1 MRHIGIDISKLSF
14 NVFIPPAGNY
24 VFSNDSS
31 GFGRLHRLLDSDDI
45 VGMESTGNYH
55 QKLALFLLRKK
66 LCVKILNPIMVN
78 QFIRST
84 VRKKKTDRSDAVI
97 ISKLLEQG
105 EGYEA
110 TEEQLTNTIRKLTRT
125 KQKLVQQR
133 SSIKILLKSTKTD
146 TADCSF
152 LRKTFIRLIKNYDRE
167 IEKLEKE
174 ILKKRREE
182 SNILESIPGISA
194 LFACAIVGEL
204 GDIGRFSQV
213 KQVVAYAGLDPKIS
227 QSGHSVNR
235 KGSLTKRGSSLLRQ
249 VLFLAAFANITRDN
263 VFSRYYKKK
272 RSEGKHYYQAMTA
285 TSRKIL
291 EVCFILLKKHE
302 FFLDSP

>member
-1 MRHIGIDISKLSF
+1 MRYIGIDISKSSF

-24 VFSNDSS
+24 VFPNDAS
-31 GFGRLHRLLDSDDI
+31 GFSELLRLLVPEDI

-55 QKLALFLLRKK
+55 QKLALFLWKEHF
-66 LCVKILNPIMVN
+66 CVKILNPIMVN

-97 ISKLLEQG
+97 ISKLVEQG
-105 EGYEA
+105 EGYET
-110 TEEQLTNTIRKLTRT
+110 TEKQLTNRIRKLTRT

-133 SSIKILLKSTKTD
+133 TSLKILLKTTETD
-146 TADCSF
+146 TADCSCI
-152 LRKTFIRLIKNYDRE
+152 KKSFIRLIKNYDAE
-167 IEKLEKE
+167 IQKLEKE
-174 ILKKRREE
+174 ILKTTSTE
-182 SNILESIPGISA
+182 SNILKSIPGISA

-204 GDIGRFSQV
+204 GDISRFSRT
-213 KQVVAYAGLDPKIS
+213 KQIVAYAGLDPKIS

-249 VLFLAAFANITRDN
+249 ILFLAAFANITRDT
-263 VFSRYYKKK
+263 VFSRYYRKK
-272 RSEGKHYYQAMTA
+272 RVEGKHYYQAMTA

-291 EVCFILLKKHE
+291 EVCFVLLKKQE